1 MLSLTRS
8 GLTGALLSS
17 LLLLA
22 TACDPTVPSG
32 DVTGECADD
41 DLAKGTEAYFSETMV
56 PQVFEPYCSYCH
68 WSDKITPEERKGATE
83 GLDYDNFES
92 ARSRNTDIAGFGT
105 WHEMSKQTMPPM
117 GRLPSTEEMQ
127 LVLDWINC
135 EIAARPQGDDDDSA
149 GDDDDSSN

>member
-1 MLSLTRS
+1 MSFVF
-8 GLTGALLSS
+8 AIFSS
-17 LLLLA
+17 ILLLA
-22 TACDPTVPSG
+22 SACDPAVPPG
-32 DVTGECADD
+32 EVTGECSQDE
-41 DLAKGTEAYFSETMV
+41 LEKGTEAYFLETMV

-83 GLDYDNFES
+83 GLNYDDFVS
-92 ARSRNTDIAGFGT
+92 ATSLNTDIAGFGT

-135 EIAARPQGDDDDSA
+135 ELAARPQGDDDDSA

>member
-1 MLSLTRS
+1 MLSLIKK
-8 GLTGALLSS
+8 GLVSAALSS
-17 LLLLA
+17 LLLL
-22 TACDPTVPSG
+22 TVACDPALPPG
-32 DVTGECADD
+32 EVTGECPQGDFE
-41 DLAKGTEAYFSETMV
+41 KGTEAYFLETMV

-68 WSDKITPEERKGATE
+68 WSDKVTPEERKGATE
-83 GLDYDNFES
+83 GLNYDDFES
-92 ARSRNTDIAGFGT
+92 ASSLNTDLAGFGT

-135 EIAARPQGDDDDSA
+135 EIAARPS

>member
-1 MLSLTRS
+1 MQSLTRMNVAL
-8 GLTGALLSS
+8 GLLSS

-22 TACDPTVPSG
+22 AACDPSLPSG
-32 DVTGECADD
+32 EVTGECPEDQ
-41 DLAKGTEAYFSETMV
+41 LNKGTEAYFIETMM

-83 GLDYDNFES
+83 GLDYDDFES